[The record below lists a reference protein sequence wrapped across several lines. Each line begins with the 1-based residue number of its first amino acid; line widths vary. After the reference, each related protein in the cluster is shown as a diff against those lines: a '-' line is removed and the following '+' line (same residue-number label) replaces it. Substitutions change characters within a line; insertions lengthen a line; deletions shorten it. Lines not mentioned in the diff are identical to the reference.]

1 MNRERSSRFS
11 MLGILATTLVAVSFS
26 TTSIADEDSGLYLGG
41 GFGQFGLEFD
51 NIDDAV
57 EDFDFDDSDQAYKL
71 FAGWRFGPYIA
82 AELAYM
88 NLGAPNEQFDDGV
101 DQGVVEAEIDG
112 FAPYVVGTLPLGMF
126 EVFARVGYLFY
137 NVDVN
142 LELGDD
148 DLDIGDSE
156 SDEAFVYGVG
166 AGVNLFEHLNVRLE
180 YERFEISDADNADAY
195 WVTAAW
201 RF

>member
-1 MNRERSSRFS
+1 MNRERSFATS
-11 MLGILATTLVAVSFS
+11 ILAALVLACCS
-26 TTSIADEDSGLYLGG
+26 TATMADEETGLYLGG
-41 GFGQFGLEFD
+41 GYGQFGLEFD
-51 NIDDAV
+51 DVDDAV
-57 EDFDFDDSDQAYKL
+57 EDFDFDDSDQAFKL
-71 FAGWRFGPYIA
+71 FAGWRFNPYIA
-82 AELAYM
+82 AEVAYL
-88 NLGAPNEQFDDGV
+88 NLGAPNEDFDDGI

-112 FAPYVVGTLPLGMF
+112 FAPYVVGTLPLGIF
-126 EVFARVGYLFY
+126 EIFARVGYLFY

-166 AGVNLFEHLNVRLE
+166 AGVVLFEHLNVRLE
-180 YERFEISDADNADAY
+180 YEKFEISNTDNADAY
-195 WVTAAW
+195 WLTAAW